1 MLRVGLAM
9 LQGAR
14 HEHAEAL
21 RGAAKELGVEVDV
34 VECRRSSDIDATLD
48 GLVLPGGESTTMRIA
63 SRYESL
69 LKAVYEWM
77 DNHPQRPVLGTCA
90 GAILLASPEHDR
102 EPYLSAGI
110 ARNAWGR
117 QRESFEAN
125 VQVHLDVAPANYE
138 PVAPAQRDRFSHQ
151 PLEMASQ
158 AASSSSEGF
167 PGVFIRAPRF
177 DGDQVRCETVATMGE
192 EVVGVLDGKRLGVT
206 FHPELTLDRRFHRW
220 LLTEAEASK
229 EAM

>member
-34 VECRRSSDIDATLD
+34 VECRRSGDIDATLD

-77 DNHPQRPVLGTCA
+77 DN
-90 GAILLASPEHDR
+90 
-102 EPYLSAGI
+102 LSLI
-110 ARNAWGR
+110 
-117 QRESFEAN
+117 
-125 VQVHLDVAPANYE
+125 H
-138 PVAPAQRDRFSHQ
+138 
-151 PLEMASQ
+151 
-158 AASSSSEGF
+158 
-167 PGVFIRAPRF
+167 I
-177 DGDQVRCETVATMGE
+177 
-192 EVVGVLDGKRLGVT
+192 
-206 FHPELTLDRRFHRW
+206 
-220 LLTEAEASK
+220 
-229 EAM
+229 